1 VLEKPALDR
10 RLTTQTVQDE
20 SQIATV
26 FLQVVVRKIRGLRQA
41 LPQREMDPGF
51 QSRIQEAYTQYR
63 SLLEADRQ
71 NLHKPIHP
79 GAVIQA
85 LKKHAPENA
94 IICSDVG
101 DHTYWLY
108 KRFVCEGQTTLLCAN
123 MAGMGFGIPAAVACS
138 FAEPGRRVIAVTGD
152 GGFGMAGM
160 EFTTAVHNRLLLTI
174 VVFNDGKLKNIK
186 KEMEEYGYPEYR
198 VDFPNPD
205 FARFASTAG
214 GTGFYVEEPEDLDE
228 AFRKALASSGPSL
241 IDVRVD
247 PDKYIEAIHRV

>member
-1 VLEKPALDR
+1 MTPVISFQLKDDA
-10 RLTTQTVQDE
+10 V
-20 SQIATV
+20 
-26 FLQVVVRKIRGLRQA
+26 A
-41 LPQREMDPGF
+41 LPDKVANIGKSQGSVFGFVPEYFGLAGF
-51 QSRIQEAYTQYR
+51 QVGDHIVLCFTILEAH
-63 SLLEADRQ
+63 LLEADRQ